1 MGEASMKILVM
12 CGAGAS
18 STFIAQRLRRAAEAA
33 GLDWSTVAGGELI
46 IRDHPDAD
54 LVLLGPHLAD
64 RAAEL
69 QPSGSSARFAVLES
83 DVYSDL
89 DGSRTLGWVRTLL
102 RGTA

>member
-1 MGEASMKILVM
+1 MKILVM

-33 GLDWSTVAGGELI
+33 GLDWSTVAGGDRI
-46 IRDHPDAD
+46 IQDHPDAD

-69 QPSGSSARFAVLES
+69 RPSGSSTRFAVLDP
-83 DVYSDL
+83 DVYADL
-89 DGSRTLGWVRTLL
+89 DGARTLHWVRAFL
-102 RGTA
+102 RGAA